1 MKRAIRKIAGKT
13 LFTILPFVLFTAL
26 WKAVTA
32 ISGVSEALLPP
43 PENVAVS
50 LWSMLAGGEVW
61 DDIASSLSIFAAGW
75 VIAVVSG
82 TVLGVFLGWYRKIF
96 DFLNPVIQVLRP
108 VSPVAWLP
116 FIVLWFGIGAAPTL
130 VRNCPKIK

>member
-1 MKRAIRKIAGKT
+1 MKRAIKKIAGKT

-26 WKAVTA
+26 WKALTA

-61 DDIASSLSIFAAGW
+61 DDIASSLSIFAAG
-75 VIAVVSG
+75 
-82 TVLGVFLGWYRKIF
+82 
-96 DFLNPVIQVLRP
+96 
-108 VSPVAWLP
+108 
-116 FIVLWFGIGAAPTL
+116 
-130 VRNCPKIK
+130 